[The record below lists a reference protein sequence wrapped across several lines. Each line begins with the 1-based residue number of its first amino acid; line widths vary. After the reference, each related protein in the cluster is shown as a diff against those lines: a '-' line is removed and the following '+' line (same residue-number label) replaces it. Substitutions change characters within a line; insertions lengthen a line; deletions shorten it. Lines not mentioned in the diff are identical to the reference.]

1 MSKKKKE
8 DDLETNSNRKGNRG
22 TNWFQR
28 KSAYL
33 DAISK
38 TAMATRYYPEFN
50 DAVILK
56 KKFEVESIIAK
67 YLGSYLYSNARDNG
81 GKNMF
86 WAIKSGTGVVG
97 YLPKETRQKM
107 VKELKKYSTI
117 AEWPLTGKYN
127 DKQDILVHIPV

>member
-1 MSKKKKE
+1 MLNTLTKE
-8 DDLETNSNRKGNRG
+8 ELEDNSNRKGNRG

-38 TAMATRYYPEFN
+38 TAMATRHYPEFN

-67 YLGSYLYSNARDNG
+67 YLGSNIYSNARDNG
-81 GKNMF
+81 GKDMF

-107 VKELKKYSTI
+107 VRELKKYSTI
-117 AEWPLTGKYN
+117 AGWPMSGKYN
-127 DKQDILVHIPV
+127 DKQEILVHIPV

>member
-22 TNWFQR
+22 TNWFQK

-38 TAMATRYYPEFN
+38 TAMATRYYPEFSN
-50 DAVILK
+50 ADILK

-67 YLGSYLYSNARDNG
+67 YLGSFLYSNARDNG

-86 WAIKSGTGVVG
+86 WAIKSGTGVVRD
-97 YLPKETRQKM
+97 LPTESRREM
-107 VKELKKYSTI
+107 VRELKKYCTI

-127 DKQDILVHIPV
+127 NRQDILVHIPV